1 MKKAI
6 NIIAGAALLVA
17 AFGTA
22 SATTAAEPRIAAEPV
37 ATIVVQSRDGQNRR
51 VRIHNQTGWTMTHFY
66 ASDSRVDDW
75 QEDMLGSSV
84 LANGSSITMNID
96 DGNGGCLYDF
106 KARFTNGQELTRM
119 RINVCQIADYYYT
132 R

>member
-1 MKKAI
+1 MHKTLSI
-6 NIIAGAALLVA
+6 VAGAALLATGIGVA
-17 AFGTA
+17 PVP
-22 SATTAAEPRIAAEPV
+22 TAAEPRIAAQPA
-37 ATIVVQSRDGQNRR
+37 ATILVQSRDGQNRR
-51 VRIHNQTGWTMTHFY
+51 VRVHNQTGWTMTHFY
-66 ASDSRVDDW
+66 ASDSRIDDW

-84 LANGSSITMNID
+84 LANGSSVTMNID

-106 KARFTNGQELTRM
+106 KALFTNGQELTRM

>member
-6 NIIAGAALLVA
+6 HIIASAALLAA
-17 AFGTA
+17 AFGTVSTA
-22 SATTAAEPRIAAEPV
+22 TAAEPRISAEPV
-37 ATIVVQSRDGQNRR
+37 ATVIVQSRDGQNRR

-75 QEDMLGSSV
+75 EEDMLGSSV
-84 LANGSSITMNID
+84 LGAGSSVTMNID
-96 DGNGGCLYDF
+96 DGSGACLYDF
-106 KARFTNGQELTRM
+106 KARFTNGQELTRF
-119 RINVCQIADYYYT
+119 RINVCEIADYYYT